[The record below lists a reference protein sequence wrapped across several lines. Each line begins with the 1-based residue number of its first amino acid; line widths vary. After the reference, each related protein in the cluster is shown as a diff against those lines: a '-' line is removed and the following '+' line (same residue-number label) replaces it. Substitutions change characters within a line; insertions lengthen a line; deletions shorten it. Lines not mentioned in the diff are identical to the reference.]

1 MNEIKVIVNFKN
13 KQCRTYA
20 HELTSG
26 DYNST
31 KLKFEFDVN
40 EGRKVFEMKS
50 PNGELVLVTDI
61 KNNEVILAGKDE
73 EGNNTSLFKQE
84 GRYVFEI
91 SLYNKDGKL
100 SSASAYLNVK
110 AEAVVV
116 DGEVVTQYL
125 PIFDKLINEVE
136 NLNIEME
143 NGVVTITRKDGSQYS
158 ENVNG
163 DDYIIT
169 DEDYEEIETHV
180 KEDIQPVI
188 DDIANTSEN
197 ALEVAE
203 TAESIARGKSQA
215 IVFETFADLEVW
227 LKDEANKGVG
237 LIGDNLYIKQM
248 WIDEEANIR
257 QPDYW
262 ITEVLEEPNE
272 LGYYYNISDLGVEH
286 PDLTNVVKNTDYAT
300 STEIG
305 IMQMGTG
312 LYNAGNGKANVNF
325 AAKSEIDSRKANTVI
340 GCQTLDYAVG
350 SVLPVMT
357 QEEYD
362 ALKTKN
368 ENLYYFI
375 VEE

>member
-1 MNEIKVIVNFKN
+1 
-13 KQCRTYA
+13 
-20 HELTSG
+20 
-26 DYNST
+26 
-31 KLKFEFDVN
+31 
-40 EGRKVFEMKS
+40 MKS

-73 EGNNTSLFKQE
+73 EGNNASLFKQE

-100 SSASAYLNVK
+100 SSASSYLNVK

-116 DGEVVTQYL
+116 DGEPVIAYL

-136 NLNIEME
+136 NLNIEIE
-143 NGVVTITRKDGSQYS
+143 NGVVTITKKDGSQYS

-215 IVFETFADLEVW
+215 IVFETFAELEVW

-248 WIDEEANIR
+248 WIDEEAGIR

-262 ITEVLEEPNE
+262 IAEVLEEPNE

-286 PDLTNVVKNTDYAT
+286 PDLTNVVKFTDYAT
-300 STEIG
+300 STKGGVIKFPKNSTLYMNENNELVTRTATSTFRLNKSSSAVITPSTFDPMLA
-305 IMQMGTG
+305 ISISTNTTELTEEEKTSACNWLGTG
-312 LYNAGNGKANVNF
+312 KQV
-325 AAKSEIDSRKANTVI
+325 
-340 GCQTLDYAVG
+340 TL
-350 SVLPVMT
+350 T

-362 ALKTKN
+362 ALETKD
-368 ENLYYFI
+368 ENTYYCI